1 MAEEA
6 VIAVTSIE
14 EDTNTNNNLKRKLE
28 DFDEPTSAA
37 AATPELD
44 TANTPEID
52 ADADE
57 SDDDAPSK
65 RPRLD
70 ELDTVSENGHKADGE
85 NGHTEDNADSAA
97 VVENADAAADAE
109 NVDSEADG
117 ENAATA
123 HGDESAKVVS
133 VEENEAELAADI
145 KKEDNTQ
152 DDKLEE
158 IDGQII
164 TSGEVEQESIEK
176 TPGDETHEP
185 ASEGGAYASTGQ
197 HFDSGSKSISKK
209 IEIPNNK
216 VGVLIGKAGET
227 IRNLQI
233 NSGAKIQITRDADA
247 DPNAKTRTVELVGT
261 SESLNKA
268 ERLIKDVI
276 VEADAGGSPSLV
288 ARGFSAAMNSGST
301 EVEIPVPG
309 DKVGLIIGRGGDT
322 IKNLQT
328 RSGARIQL
336 IPQNVPGEQSKEKKV
351 KITGDRK
358 QVELAKELIK
368 EVMNQDYYAVV
379 LLSEKW
385 LLDMDIAF
393 HMQHWYLGVPIGNH
407 LSVSSTEERASS
419 TVSKHA
425 NVWKAN
431 LLDSLLAGTVFHL
444 CMQPGRPSQF
454 SGSNYSQQGYP
465 PRGPGGGP
473 QWGNRGPPTQPMPY
487 DYHQRGPY
495 PSQGQQYP
503 AQSYGNYQYQGP
515 PRSNFGPGW
524 DHRPSAQG
532 PPHGGGYE
540 HYGQGGGHAAKP
552 NAPGP
557 HTTHHASGPN
567 MGPPPSQ
574 GNYGYGP
581 PRTGPP
587 AQNYGQGYGDPKYN
601 TPGPVQQPPYGGQG
615 YAPQQQG
622 YAPQQQYSRPPSYSM
637 PSQGVPQGAY
647 APPTAGQPTETPS
660 PYQAPVSGSTQ
671 PHQQYPYAPGSTTQ
685 QPYGAAPVTNDAYSQ
700 PQQVAG
706 YTQPGAQAQPV
717 PTYGQPGVQ
726 AQAQPVPAYGQP
738 GAQAQPVPAYGQTVA
753 QAQPVPAYGQQAG
766 AYAQTPGYG
775 YQAQVDP
782 AAYGYQTQV
791 DPSAYA
797 ASGAYSAPAAV
808 AQAGYAQPVAGQ
820 PGYDQSAAQTG
831 AYAAAAPAAP
841 TAQTQP
847 GYPQYDASQ
856 QMYAAPR

>member
-1 MAEEA
+1 MADEA

-14 EDTNTNNNLKRKLE
+14 EDTTTNNNLKRKLE
-28 DFDEPTSAA
+28 DFDELPSAA
-37 AATPELD
+37 AATTSELDDAGTPELD
-44 TANTPEID
+44 
-52 ADADE
+52 ADE
-57 SDDDAPSK
+57 NDDDAPSK
-65 RPRLD
+65 RPRID
-70 ELDTVSENGHKADGE
+70 EQVSENGHKAEEE

-97 VVENADAAADAE
+97 GVENDDPAADAE

-117 ENAATA
+117 ENVATA
-123 HGDESAKVVS
+123 DGDESVKVAS
-133 VEENEAELAADI
+133 VEESEAEPSAADAD
-145 KKEDNTQ
+145 EEGNAP
-152 DDKLEE
+152 DDIAEK
-158 IDGQII
+158 IDGQIL

-176 TPGDETHEP
+176 TAGEKAYEP
-185 ASEGGAYASTGQ
+185 ASEVAVEGGYASAGQ

-336 IPQNVPGEQSKEKKV
+336 IPQNVPGEQSSKEKKV

-358 QVELAKELIK
+358 QVEVAKELIK
-368 EVMNQDYYAVV
+368 EVMNQ
-379 LLSEKW
+379 L
-385 LLDMDIAF
+385 
-393 HMQHWYLGVPIGNH
+393 
-407 LSVSSTEERASS
+407 
-419 TVSKHA
+419 
-425 NVWKAN
+425 
-431 LLDSLLAGTVFHL
+431 
-444 CMQPGRPSQF
+444 PGRQSQF
-454 SGSNYSQQGYP
+454 SGSNYNQQGYP
-465 PRGPGGGP
+465 PRGSGGGP
-473 QWGNRGPPTQPMPY
+473 QWGNRGPPAQQMPY

-503 AQSYGNYQYQGP
+503 AQSYGNYPYQGP

-532 PPHGGGYE
+532 PHSGGYE

-557 HTTHHASGPN
+557 HTSHHASGPS

-574 GNYGYGP
+574 GGNYGYGP

-601 TPGPVQQPPYGGQG
+601 APGPVQQPPYGGQG

-622 YAPQQQYSRPPSYSM
+622 YAPQQQYSRPPSYGM
-637 PSQGVPQGAY
+637 PSQGAPQGAY
-647 APPTAGQPTETPS
+647 APPTAGQPTDTPS
-660 PYQAPVSGSTQ
+660 PYQAPVTGSAP
-671 PHQQYPYAPGSTTQ
+671 PHQQYPYAPGPTTQ
-685 QPYGAAPVTNDAYSQ
+685 QPYGSAPVTNDAYSQ

-706 YTQPGAQAQPV
+706 YAQPGAQAQPV
-717 PTYGQPGVQ
+717 PTYGQPGVQAQ

-753 QAQPVPAYGQQAG
+753 QTQPVPAYGQQAG
-766 AYAQTPGYG
+766 GYAQTAVQGGYG

-782 AAYGYQTQV
+782 SAYGYQTQV

-797 ASGAYSAPAAV
+797 AGGAYSGAPAPA

-831 AYAAAAPAAP
+831 AYAAAAPGAAP
-841 TAQTQP
+841 TAQAQP
-847 GYPQYDASQ
+847 VYPQYDASQ